1 MAEAILKD
9 KKTVL
14 SCCAYCDREYG
25 AGGYFVGVPV
35 VLGKTGVEKIIEL
48 DLNESER
55 AQFETSLAHVKQL
68 AAKVDK
74 LL

>member
-9 KKTVL
+9 KKTVV
-14 SCCAYCDREYG
+14 SCCAFCRSEYS

-35 VLGKTGVEKIIEL
+35 VLGENGVEKVIEL
-48 DLNESER
+48 NLDDSER
-55 AQFETSLAHVKQL
+55 AAFEESLGRVKEL
-68 AAKVDK
+68 TAKVDK